1 MIYILSNIND
11 YYKNNIYLNNLIS
24 KYYFLKLEIFFY
36 LNDLIDFI
44 NVLFSKKNY
53 NNNRN
58 CIKNIN
64 ESIDETIDENIHD
77 IKNDIKIIFTN
88 INDYNNISRKLIYIN
103 KNNLFFFDI
112 NYFNKKN
119 RNIDVKN
126 RDVKNKNN
134 INIQIIVNNIVLKN
148 KNNFYLP
155 YNLISNFISKNNYK
169 LNNKIYEI
177 GILNNQYSNFINKNI
192 KHDKNIT
199 LLNDIFYNIK
209 IINDYD
215 YDYDLISKLKIFIY
229 FNDGYF
235 DEYLITKNIYNKV
248 IIITNNSFCFNNYY
262 LKDYIIQ
269 YDKNN
274 DVNNNNLYKIT
285 NNTLINYEK
294 IYNKIFKDFDINN
307 FDYYL
312 RSNVCNIF
320 NIKNENIGFII
331 IRNVISEKTNEYWQ
345 ECYNC
350 IRKYYNNL
358 IIIIDD
364 NSNPEFINSGI
375 NLKNCHIIKS
385 EFNGVGEILGY
396 YYYYKYNF
404 FKKAVI
410 IHDSVFINKK
420 INFDLVENIKFI
432 WHFSHEWDTETDE
445 IKLLNN
451 IFNYNLENN
460 DLENNISLKDKLI
473 NFYYEKSWMGC
484 FGIQTVISYNF
495 LQLIFDKY
503 RLYNLIHIIKTRD
516 NRMNLERIF
525 GLICTFEN
533 KNLIINSSFYGKI
546 HHYIHWGYTFDMY
559 LNDRKKNNLD
569 KYDIIKVWSGR

>member
-1 MIYILSNIND
+1 MIYILSNIHD

-24 KYYFLKLEIFFY
+24 KYFFLKLEIFFY
-36 LNDLIDFI
+36 SISIIEFI
-44 NVLFSKKNY
+44 EKN
-53 NNNRN
+53 
-58 CIKNIN
+58 KN
-64 ESIDETIDENIHD
+64 
-77 IKNDIKIIFTN
+77 NDIKYIFTN
-88 INDYNNISRKLIYIN
+88 INDYNNISRKLVYID

-112 NYFNKKN
+112 N
-119 RNIDVKN
+119 NIGS
-126 RDVKNKNN
+126 KNKNHVY
-134 INIQIIVNNIVLKN
+134 QYIVNNIGTKN

-155 YNLISNFISKNNYK
+155 YNLINKNNHK
-169 LNNKIYEI
+169 SNNKIYEI
-177 GILNNQYSNFINKNI
+177 GILDNQYSLLNNMNIENIENI
-192 KHDKNIT
+192 KLLNNIT
-199 LLNDIFYNIK
+199 

-215 YDYDLISKLKIFIY
+215 LISNFKIFIY
-229 FNDGYF
+229 FNNNYF

-248 IIITNNSFCFNNYY
+248 IIITNNSSCFNNYY

-269 YDKNN
+269 YDN
-274 DVNNNNLYKIT
+274 DVNENDINDNNLYKTI
-285 NNTLINYEK
+285 NNIFINYEN

-312 RSNVCNIF
+312 RSNICNIF
-320 NIKNENIGFII
+320 NIKYENLGFII
-331 IRNVISEKTNEYWQ
+331 IRNVISKKTNEYWQ

-364 NSNPEFINSGI
+364 NSNPEFINSELI
-375 NLKNCHIIKS
+375 LENCHIIKS
-385 EFNGVGEILGY
+385 EYNGVGEILAY

-432 WHFSHEWDTETDE
+432 WHFSHEWDTEIDE

-451 IFNYNLENN
+451 ILDHNILENN
-460 DLENNISLKDKLI
+460 NNNLNDKLLK
-473 NFYYEKSWMGC
+473 FYYEKSWMGC
-484 FGIQTVISYNF
+484 FGIQSVISYTF
-495 LQLIFDKY
+495 LQLIFEKY
-503 RLYNLIHIIKTRD
+503 ELYNLIHIIKNRND
-516 NRMNLERIF
+516 RMNLERIF
-525 GLICTFEN
+525 GLICTIEN
-533 KNLIINSSFYGKI
+533 RNLILSPSFYGKI

-559 LNDRKKNNLD
+559 LNDRQKNILD